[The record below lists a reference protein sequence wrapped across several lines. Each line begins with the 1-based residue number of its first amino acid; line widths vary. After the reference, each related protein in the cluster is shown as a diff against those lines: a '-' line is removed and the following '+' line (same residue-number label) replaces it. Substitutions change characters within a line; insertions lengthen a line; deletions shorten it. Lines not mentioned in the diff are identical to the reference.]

1 MVSHGPFDE
10 ASDMAPNLL
19 ILAGTTEAT
28 ALARAAAERGIAGT
42 VSFAGR
48 VKRPLRQPL
57 PQRVGGFGGADGLAR
72 YLLATEFTHVVDAT
86 HPFATQ
92 MSRNAIAACAMA
104 KTPLLALTR
113 PEWTAVG
120 GDNWERVSDIPGA
133 VAALDRP
140 PMRIL
145 LAVGRTRLSDFAANR
160 QHHYVLR
167 LVDPTSAPPPFPD
180 VEVVIDRGPFD
191 EASDRALLEGHGI
204 DLVVSKNSGGT
215 GAYAKIA
222 AARSLDLP
230 VLMID
235 RPTQPKRLEVHD
247 VDAVFDW
254 LAHAGTAL
262 GV

>member
-1 MVSHGPFDE
+1 
-10 ASDMAPNLL
+10 MAPNLL

-28 ALARAAAERGIAGT
+28 ALARAAAERGIKGT

-72 YLLATEFTHVVDAT
+72 YLQTAQVTHVVDAT

-113 PEWTAVG
+113 PEWKAVA
-120 GDNWERVSDIPGA
+120 GDRWERASDIAGA

-140 PMRIL
+140 RQRIM
-145 LAVGRTRLSDFAANR
+145 LAVGRTSLSDFAANP
-160 QHHYVLR
+160 QHYYVLR
-167 LVDPTSAPPPFPD
+167 LVDPPSEPPPFPD
-180 VEVVIDRGPFD
+180 AEVVIDRGPFD
-191 EASDRALLEGHGI
+191 EGSDLALLEHHGI
-204 DLVVSKNSGGT
+204 ELVVSKNSGGT

-235 RPTQPKRLEVHD
+235 RPAQPERREVHD